1 MTSLTRELK
10 EERRRLKRLYGEF
23 PEGSEQRRFMKRQ
36 IRYVPAKAGSITTSV
51 MFHKDEGVKEQM
63 GGQKGAIGEPK
74 REGI

>member
-1 MTSLTRELK
+1 
-10 EERRRLKRLYGEF
+10 
-23 PEGSEQRRFMKRQ
+23 MKRQ
-36 IRYVPAKAGSITTSV
+36 IHNVPAKAGSITTSV